1 MLYTIMGPGCE
12 SVTRTTTQDT
22 DVVVGV
28 WKDGRI
34 GTFRGN
40 RGSVASGYGAT
51 VFGDKGIAPSG
62 DYEGYEP
69 LVKAIAK
76 FFKTG
81 DAPVSAEETIEMFTF
96 MQAADDSKN
105 ANGSSVRLADTRQRA
120 EATLKTSR
128 LRDSTSR
135 D

>member
-1 MLYTIMGPGCE
+1 VE
-12 SVTRTTTQDT
+12 RWSHWNFSRHS
-22 DVVVGV
+22 
-28 WKDGRI
+28 RI
-34 GTFRGN
+34 GRLRIRCNGFWGQRN
-40 RGSVASGYGAT
+40 CS
-51 VFGDKGIAPSG
+51 DG

-81 DAPVSAEETIEMFTF
+81 HAPVSAEETIEMFTF

-105 ANGSSVRLADTRQRA
+105 ASGLSVPLADTRQRA

-128 LRDSTSR
+128 LRDSTSH